1 MLFACSGIP
10 LPFDDLTRI
19 VTSACLVREFN
30 IKRNRD
36 DKLRVC
42 AANNCALY
50 FALFTQANCVHF
62 ALIADVMLLSL

>member
-10 LPFDDLTRI
+10 LPYDGASKLNLTRI

-30 IKRNRD
+30 LKRNRD
-36 DKLRVC
+36 DNLRVC

-50 FALFTQANCVHF
+50 FALFTQANCGHSV
-62 ALIADVMLLSL
+62 LNC

>member
-10 LPFDDLTRI
+10 LPYDGASKLNLTRI

-30 IKRNRD
+30 LKRNRD

-42 AANNCALY
+42 AACALY

-62 ALIADVMLLSL
+62 ALNC